1 MKKPI
6 SVFLAV
12 IMTFAIAVS
21 FAACGA
27 EEAEPAGLKDIPS
40 VENTAEPTAPPVS
53 DTDIADPEPTE
64 PPASESPSPSPEVVD
79 DTEVLDTY
87 RSFLSENYQALSD
100 ACYGGISGI
109 GFIDLDCD
117 GSREMIIFD
126 AGASASMGVQFFD
139 IYDGKVECVS
149 ANMQSLGDTFGGS
162 HFTKTYVN
170 ANFFEDFRLVEDLK
184 TGERFFLVESGNGSI
199 EFSYRELIRFGRD
212 GDDMLTLTPLFYVQ
226 EEYDLE
232 TGDVTS
238 AFYRINNEDASEKDY
253 SDANSAFLG
262 NIIDLGLEAQGVFA
276 WASNDP
282 AKNEGKDGLLS
293 MAEEAV
299 ALSENNVI
307 DR

>member
-6 SVFLAV
+6 SVFLTAV
-12 IMTFAIAVS
+12 MTFAIAVS

-27 EEAEPAGLKDIPS
+27 EEEEPAGLKDIPA
-40 VENTAEPTAPPVS
+40 VETTPEPTAPPVS
-53 DTDIADPEPTE
+53 ETDIAPEPTE
-64 PPASESPSPSPEVVD
+64 PPPSETPPPSPEVVD
-79 DTEVLDTY
+79 DTEALDIY
-87 RSFLSENYQALSD
+87 RGFLSDNYQALSD

-139 IYDGKVECVS
+139 ICDGKVECVS
-149 ANMQSLGDTFGGS
+149 ANMKALGDEFGED

-170 ANFFEDFRLVEDLK
+170 ANFFEDFRLVETVE

-212 GDDMLTLTPLFYVQ
+212 GDNMLTLTPLFYIQ

-232 TGDVTS
+232 TGDTTS
-238 AFYRINNEDASEKDY
+238 AFYRVDNAEASAEDYNS
-253 SDANSAFLG
+253 ANSAFLG
-262 NIIDLGLEAQGVFA
+262 SIVDLGLEAQGVFA

-282 AKNEGKDGLLS
+282 AKNEGKDGLLA
-293 MAEEAV
+293 MAEEAI
-299 ALSENNVI
+299 ALSENNFI